1 MSTSSSNLYNT
12 TGIQLPKG
20 ACVVI
25 VRTEWNAESID
36 KLEEGCKKVLEE
48 NGIHYKVITVPGAF
62 EIAFCIKTYWDAFK
76 YKDDRPHAFIALACI
91 IRGDTPHFDYVC
103 KAVTEGVVQL
113 NLMLPVPTIFGVLTV
128 DNHQQIVE
136 RSGGRHGHKGEE
148 SAIAALKMISL
159 RHSFN
164 TTNVAPHPVP
174 AA

>member
-48 NGIHYKVITVPGAF
+48 HQVNYKIVTVPGAF
-62 EIAFCIKTYWDAFK
+62 EIAYCIKTYWEAFK
-76 YKDDRPHAFIALACI
+76 YRDDKPYAFIALGCV

-103 KAVTEGVVQL
+103 KAVTDGIVML
-113 NLMLPVPTIFGVLTV
+113 NLTLPAPTIFGILTV
-128 DNHQQIVE
+128 DNQQQIDE
-136 RSGGRHGHKGEE
+136 RTGGRYGHKGVEA
-148 SAIAALKMISL
+148 AITALKMIAIKNI
-159 RHSFN
+159 F
-164 TTNVAPHPVP
+164 
-174 AA
+174 